1 LGAVGPTDA
10 EIKSARPRAQAAP
23 ESFHATAAGES
34 HRIEPAKGTTIFDAQ
49 QQSTLAEQWV
59 RKAKTLSVTASRTD
73 ERAGN

>member
-1 LGAVGPTDA
+1 MPL
-10 EIKSARPRAQAAP
+10 
-23 ESFHATAAGES
+23 AAGEW
-34 HRIEPAKGTTIFDAQ
+34 HRIEPAKGTTILDAQ